1 MKKII
6 TLALVS
12 TLLISTTA
20 FAQDDKS
27 KRPSPPVKVA
37 ETLKSGAA
45 LSIDYSSPSLK
56 GRVIGKDIE
65 PKTGVIWRAGAN
77 EATVF
82 ETSKNI
88 LVEGK
93 ALSAGKYA
101 FFVLCGENGEC
112 TLIFNK
118 NFEQWGASDY
128 KQSEDALRVSVKSSK
143 SASSVEK
150 LTYSIGKDGRV
161 ALNWGAMEIGFKV
174 Q

>member
-161 ALNWGAMEIGFKV
+161 ALNWGTMEIGFKV

>member
-1 MKKII
+1 MKKFIS
-6 TLALVS
+6 LALIGS
-12 TLLISTTA
+12 LLISATL
-20 FAQDDKS
+20 FGQDDKS
-27 KRPSPPVKVA
+27 KRPSPPVKVT
-37 ETLKSGAA
+37 ETIKSGAA
-45 LSIDYSSPSLK
+45 ITIDYSAPSLK

-77 EATVF
+77 EATSF

-118 NFEQWGASDY
+118 NFDQWGASDY

-161 ALNWGAMEIGFKV
+161 ALNWGTLEIGFKV

>member
-6 TLALVS
+6 TLALLS
-12 TLLISTTA
+12 TLLISATA

-27 KRPSPPVKVA
+27 KRPSPPVKVS
-37 ETLKSGAA
+37 ETIKSGAA

-88 LVEGK
+88 QVEGK
-93 ALSAGKYA
+93 PLAAGKYA
-101 FFVLCGENGEC
+101 FFVLCKANGDCE
-112 TLIFNK
+112 LIFNK
-118 NFEQWGASDY
+118 NTIQWGAYDY
-128 KQSEDALRVSVKSSK
+128 KQSEDALRVTVKPGK
-143 SASSVEK
+143 SANSVEK
-150 LTYSIGKDGRV
+150 LTYTIGKDGHV
-161 ALNWGAMEIGFKV
+161 ALNWGTMEIGFKV

>member
-93 ALSAGKYA
+93 AMSAGKYA

-161 ALNWGAMEIGFKV
+161 ALNWGTMEIGFKV